1 MTCDA
6 SIEGAERASRAR
18 ALLMAI
24 AAAVL
29 LISAVIQI
37 GDPDYVRPGVRAGSW
52 VVLIGLWMFIL
63 ANGGGLRLRGRMRA
77 LLNDELSLRNRA
89 KAVAAGFYTT
99 LAAALAIYLAT
110 WRMEIVA
117 GDAIKLVSAMG
128 LATALF
134 VYAWLEWN

>member
-1 MTCDA
+1 MTCEM

-18 ALLMAI
+18 AILMAI

-29 LISAVIQI
+29 LVNAAIQI

-52 VVLIGLWMFIL
+52 VVVVGLWMIIL
-63 ANGGGLRLRGRMRA
+63 ANGGGLRLRGRMRE

-89 KAVAAGFYTT
+89 RALAAGFYAT
-99 LAAALAIYLAT
+99 LAAALAVYLAT
-110 WRMEIVA
+110 WRVEIVA
-117 GDAIKLVSAMG
+117 GDAIKLISAAG

-134 VYAWLEWN
+134 VYAWLEW